1 MKFKFKKYWRKTSL
15 KNVEDG
21 KFLLEHIFLLKPK
34 KFFRNW
40 CISWGY
46 IKKCM

>member
-21 KFLLEHIFLLKPK
+21 KFLLEHIFLLKRCGK
-34 KFFRNW
+34 H
-40 CISWGY
+40 
-46 IKKCM
+46 